1 MKSILLIGVGGFG
14 KILAKQMGDMGHQIL
29 AVDREEERIN
39 EILPYVTS
47 AQIGESTS
55 QEFLQTLGV
64 KNFDICFVT
73 VGDDFQSSL
82 ETTSLLKD
90 LGAKMVVARAA
101 SDIQEKFLLR
111 NGADEVIYPEKQVA
125 RWAAVRYTSESI
137 EDYIRLD
144 DDHAI
149 FEVIIPKEWVGKSV
163 TQLDIRRRHQI
174 NILAVKRDGEIS
186 GVVSPDTILEPDM
199 TMLVLGEYK
208 TMMKLFKK

>member
-14 KILAKQMGDMGHQIL
+14 RLLARQMGDMGHQIL
-29 AVDREEERIN
+29 AVDKDEERIN
-39 EILPYVTS
+39 AVLPYVTG

-55 QEFLQTLGV
+55 QDFLESLGV
-64 KNFDICFVT
+64 KNFDVCFVT

-90 LGAKMVVARAA
+90 LGAKKVVARAA

-111 NGADEVIYPEKQVA
+111 NGADEIIYPEKQVA
-125 RWAAVRYTSESI
+125 RWASVRYTSESI

-149 FEVIIPKEWVGKSV
+149 FEITIPREWTGKSV
-163 TQLDIRRRHQI
+163 AQLDIRRRHQI
-174 NILAVKRDGEIS
+174 NILAVKKDGKIS
-186 GVVSPDTILEPDM
+186 GVVSADTILEPDM
-199 TMLVLGEYK
+199 TMLVLGEYR
-208 TMMKLFKK
+208 TMMKLFRN